1 MDLLNAIELLKK
13 IVKDNGTNGNKHI
26 DLNLVATLERP
37 IYEKALIVARM
48 AVVEGKI
55 SQDEL
60 SDEIH
65 N

>member
-26 DLNLVATLERP
+26 DLHLVATLERP